1 MKIINKITGRNITNE
16 YIGLM
21 MNLITKEE
29 FEIITLMT
37 PKLTPWVERW
47 ISKKEWKEDVII
59 YVK

>member
-29 FEIITLMT
+29 FEIITLLT
-37 PKLTPWVERW
+37 SKLTPWVERW
-47 ISKKEWKEDVII
+47 ISKKEWTEDVII
-59 YVK
+59 YVR